1 MVWWKF
7 IQLMQKRPTDKTI
20 LVWRVIFGL
29 VYIVLMY
36 YNLIVLNKPIDDVY
50 LNFSFFWEITP
61 GLRMNDSEIM
71 IFKYILTW
79 MGIIPIIMGLTN
91 ICMFKKKY
99 VRIAQTFFWIFL
111 FYVAWI
117 VIDKATLD
125 FDFIIWFMWLLPL
138 FAWITGKCITKK
150 CMKYWEKIIKI
161 RV

>member
-1 MVWWKF
+1 
-7 IQLMQKRPTDKTI
+7 
-20 LVWRVIFGL
+20 
-29 VYIVLMY
+29 
-36 YNLIVLNKPIDDVY
+36 

-61 GLRMNDSEIM
+61 GLRMNPSEIM

-79 MGIIPIIMGLTN
+79 MWIVPIIMGLTN

-99 VRIAQTFFWIFL
+99 VRIAQIIFWIFL

-117 VIDKATLD
+117 IIDNAYLD